1 VLLIIVVA
9 IILAL
14 TRYTRRAG
22 AQGADMTPPAT
33 VRVTGPADVRGTI
46 NTAEWPLD
54 GRRAE
59 VLVECERGAPVLV
72 PLEALARQDDG
83 TFRLTFDPAALE
95 RPRGGGDERREAPLV
110 VPVIQETLDVDTR
123 AVETGRVRIRKVV
136 REREETVDPPLRHD
150 EVVVDRVPVNRVVD
164 GPIPVRSEGDTLII
178 PLFEEVLVVEK
189 RLLLKEEVRI
199 TKHQVETHT
208 PQRVT
213 LRREEAVVE
222 HANPERGESNPRV

>member
-1 VLLIIVVA
+1 
-9 IILAL
+9 
-14 TRYTRRAG
+14 
-22 AQGADMTPPAT
+22 MTPPAT
-33 VRVTGPADVRGTI
+33 VRVTGPGGLRGSIDTS
-46 NTAEWPLD
+46 EWPLD
-54 GRRAE
+54 GSRAE
-59 VLVECERGAPVLV
+59 VLVELERGTPVLV

-83 TFRLTFDPAALE
+83 SYRLTFDPATLE
-95 RPRGGGDERREAPLV
+95 HPHGAHDELREHPLV

-123 AVETGRVRIRKVV
+123 TVETDRVRIRKVV
-136 REREETVDPPLRHD
+136 HEREETIDPPLLHD

-199 TKHQVETHT
+199 TKHRVEIHT

-222 HANPERGESNPRV
+222 RTNPERDENNPRV